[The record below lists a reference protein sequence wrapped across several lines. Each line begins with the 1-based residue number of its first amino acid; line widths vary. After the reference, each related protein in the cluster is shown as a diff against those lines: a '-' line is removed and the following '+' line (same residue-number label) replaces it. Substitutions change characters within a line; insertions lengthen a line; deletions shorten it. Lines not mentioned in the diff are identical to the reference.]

1 MMQHKGSLDSRVS
14 EKGWRML
21 DKIDREKA
29 NQEACIVKAS
39 RQYAAESGQEAHW
52 YCLSVATGREHAVE
66 KCMLEA
72 GVEACVPMRMGAER
86 KRRGNIIPPSREPV
100 MTGYVMVRCVHS
112 SYAMRAL
119 HDFEY
124 VTGMVGGWDGHYHIS
139 DKNMSAFMQM
149 AMDGVFDHSRPSQ
162 LFSDGAK
169 VSIKAGPFAA
179 FAGTVVGRMGKG
191 KGDAVVELSIFGRT
205 TPVIIPLALLDP
217 M

>member
-39 RQYAAESGQEAHW
+39 RQYAAESGQAAHW

-66 KCMLEA
+66 KRMLEA

-86 KRRGNIIPPSREPV
+86 RRQHKVLPPSLEPV
-100 MTGYVMVRCVHS
+100 MTGYIMVRCAYS
-112 SYAMRAL
+112 PYAMRAL
-119 HDFEY
+119 QGFDY
-124 VTGMVGGWDGHYHIS
+124 VSGMVGGWEGRYHITDES
-139 DKNMSAFMQM
+139 MSVFMKM
-149 AMDGVFDHSRPSQ
+149 ANDGLFDHERPAA
-162 LFSDGAK
+162 LFNDGTK

-179 FAGTVVGRMGKG
+179 FDGVVVGRTRKG
-191 KGDAVVELSIFGRT
+191 KGDAVVELSVFGRT
-205 TPVIIPLALLDP
+205 SPVIIPLALLEP